1 MTRRLVR
8 AVRRAGGAATGRPGA
23 RREVADLGVTAG
35 TEEVGDRV
43 RRRGTDAD
51 AGGVVVTAIF
61 AETVAMGAA
70 TAAAAAAGGGTFATT
85 SARAAARQNRLLRRN
100 LARDNPL
107 ALDEPAARISPR
119 SSSRS

>member
-61 AETVAMGAA
+61 AETVAMG
-70 TAAAAAAGGGTFATT
+70 GGGTFATT

-100 LARDNPL
+100 LARDNPS
-107 ALDEPAARISPR
+107 ARDVPAARTSPR